1 MSAGNFM
8 PLRPGQ
14 QKQTRNKITLLDIWD
29 EYTANILLDT
39 NDKISNIK
47 SELPDWVL
55 QNDKFYNRSHSL
67 KCDRSSNT

>member
-8 PLRPGQ
+8 SLRPGQ

-29 EYTANILLDT
+29 EYTADILLDT

-47 SELPDWVL
+47 SELPD
-55 QNDKFYNRSHSL
+55 
-67 KCDRSSNT
+67 

>member
-29 EYTANILLDT
+29 EYTADILLDT

-47 SELPDWVL
+47 SELPD
-55 QNDKFYNRSHSL
+55 
-67 KCDRSSNT
+67 